1 MELKTITRTF
11 KSQPSMKIVTLI
23 GARPQIIKA
32 AALSRTIKNKFSDK
46 VREVIVHTGQHYDAN
61 MSQVFIDELGIPEP
75 DYNLNI
81 GSGSHGVQTA
91 GMITGTEEILL
102 REKPDYLVLYGDT
115 NSTLAGA
122 IAASKIH
129 VPIAHIEAGLRSFNK
144 NMPEEINRIMAD
156 HASTLLFSP
165 TETGLKNLIHE
176 GFDKDSQPP
185 FTADRPGIFHCG
197 DVMYDNSLH
206 FRKIAEEKS
215 DILKMQQLEEKPFF
229 LATVHRDNNTDQ
241 PERLNAIF
249 EAFLE
254 ISQKSQIPLVLPL
267 HPRTAKLLGKNLD
280 NRLYQQLQQEEN
292 IRLIPPV
299 SFLDMI
305 VLESRCEMVFT
316 DSGGVQKEAY
326 FFEKPSL
333 ILRSETEWKEIVE
346 QGCGIV
352 VNADRNKMIQ
362 ASEHFRRMGKELKFP
377 TLFGDGKAAE
387 FIVEQM
393 IK

>member
-1 MELKTITRTF
+1 
-11 KSQPSMKIVTLI
+11 MKIVTLI

-32 AALSRTIKNKFSDK
+32 AALSRAIKNSFSDK
-46 VREVIVHTGQHYDAN
+46 IQEVIIHTGQHYDAN

-91 GMITGTEEILL
+91 GMIIGTEEILL
-102 REKPDYLVLYGDT
+102 KEKPDYLVLYGDT

-122 IAASKIH
+122 IAAAKIH
-129 VPIAHIEAGLRSFNK
+129 VPIVHIEAGLRSFNK
-144 NMPEEINRIMAD
+144 SMPEEINRIMAD

-165 TETGLKNLIHE
+165 TKTGLQNLIQE
-176 GFDKDSQPP
+176 GFDIDNQPP
-185 FTADRPGIFHCG
+185 FSVDHPGIFHCG
-197 DVMYDNSLH
+197 DVMYDNSLY
-206 FRKIAEEKS
+206 FREIAEKKN
-215 DILKMQQLEEKPFF
+215 DILKTQQLVEKPFF

-241 PERLNAIF
+241 PERLNTIF
-249 EAFLE
+249 EAFLK
-254 ISQKSQIPLVLPL
+254 ISQESQTPLVLPL
-267 HPRTAKLLGKNLD
+267 HPRTAKLLGKNLGST
-280 NRLYQQLQQEEN
+280 LYQQLQQEGN

-305 VLESRCEMVFT
+305 MLESRCEMVFT

-352 VNADRNKMIQ
+352 VNADKNKIMN
-362 ASEHFRRMGKELKFP
+362 AFEHFSRIGKELKFP
-377 TLFGDGKAAE
+377 PLFGDGKAAE
-387 FIVEQM
+387 FIAETM
-393 IK
+393 LGS

>member
-1 MELKTITRTF
+1 
-11 KSQPSMKIVTLI
+11 MKIVTLI

-32 AALSRTIKNKFSDK
+32 AALSRAIKNSFSNEIQ
-46 VREVIVHTGQHYDAN
+46 EVIVHTGQHYDAN
-61 MSQVFIDELGIPEP
+61 MSQVFIDELNIPEP

-81 GSGSHGVQTA
+81 GSGSHGAQTA
-91 GMITGTEEILL
+91 GMIVGAESILL

-129 VPIAHIEAGLRSFNK
+129 VPIVHIEAGLRSFNK
-144 NMPEEINRIMAD
+144 SMPEEINRIMAD

-165 TETGLKNLIHE
+165 TLTGFHNLIKE
-176 GFDKDSQPP
+176 GFEKDNQAPYSPNH
-185 FTADRPGIFHCG
+185 PGIFHCG
-197 DVMYDNSLH
+197 DVMYDNSLY
-206 FRKIAEEKS
+206 FSKMAKEKS
-215 DILKMQQLEEKPFF
+215 HILNELKLESKPFY

-249 EAFLE
+249 EAFLKIVQE
-254 ISQKSQIPLVLPL
+254 NQIPLVLPL
-267 HPRTAKLLGKNLD
+267 HPRTAKLLHKNL
-280 NRLYQQLQQEEN
+280 NRKLYRQLQQEKN

-305 VLESRCEMVFT
+305 MLESRCEMVFT

-326 FFEKPSL
+326 FFEKPAI

-346 QGCGIV
+346 QGCGLI
-352 VNADRNKMIQ
+352 VNADKNRIIQ
-362 ASEHFRRMGKELKFP
+362 AFEHFSRMDKELQFP
-377 TLFGDGKAAE
+377 PLFGDGKAAE
-387 FIVEQM
+387 FIAGILLQNQH
-393 IK
+393 